1 MVERAR
7 KGHLTGMTEIDT
19 GADIDIVW
27 REHEVTVS
35 IPLAGE
41 VPAAWSRRYDELAR
55 RQGLEAQAQD
65 HPGRTWIVVTL
76 PAATGPSDMVT
87 ALDSAR
93 DLIAQADTVAEEPP
107 DAEETAAVIR
117 RWWADQRG

>member
-1 MVERAR
+1 
-7 KGHLTGMTEIDT
+7 MTAIDT
-19 GADIDIVW
+19 SADIDIVW

-55 RQGLEAQAQD
+55 RQGLEAQAQE
-65 HPGRTWIVVTL
+65 HPRRTWVVVTL
-76 PAATGPSDMVT
+76 PAATEPSDMVT

-93 DLIAQADTVAEEPP
+93 DLIAKADAFAEEPP
-107 DAEETAAVIR
+107 DAEETAAVLR
-117 RWWADQRG
+117 EWWARQRD